1 MWETI
6 LNLQQSIELTIE
18 KNTIIF
24 LYQKYLKTSEA
35 LFYFL
40 KIAFLDIVQKQLSI
54 NSTKKFSLVFWKQ
67 ILVLWSELPFYR
79 HNKPNT
85 FFTQNDF

>member
-6 LNLQQSIELTIE
+6 LNLQQSIEIVIE

-35 LFYFL
+35 LFYF
-40 KIAFLDIVQKQLSI
+40 
-54 NSTKKFSLVFWKQ
+54 
-67 ILVLWSELPFYR
+67 
-79 HNKPNT
+79 
-85 FFTQNDF
+85 

>member
-6 LNLQQSIELTIE
+6 LNLQQSIQITIE

-40 KIAFLDIVQKQLSI
+40 KIAFFGHCPKTVNKFH
-54 NSTKKFSLVFWKQ
+54 KKIF
-67 ILVLWSELPFYR
+67 IGVLKTNIGIMKWIAFL
-79 HNKPNT
+79 
-85 FFTQNDF
+85 QA